1 MELFQLYKCTC
12 FCAGLNTV
20 SSLSNPGALPYKNDG
35 CACGTLPWVPEGFF
49 PSVVRGEAAPGQR
62 GPNRGGQKV
71 TFVSDLYQTVR
82 TSYFIVGVKR
92 MDLWSHGSV
101 TAYLSL

>member
-1 MELFQLYKCTC
+1 MDGASPPIEPLHLVL
-12 FCAGLNTV
+12 LNVTK
-20 SSLSNPGALPYKNDG
+20 NPIGIL
-35 CACGTLPWVPEGFF
+35 
-49 PSVVRGEAAPGQR
+49 R
-62 GPNRGGQKV
+62 KV